1 MMLQQRT
8 WLSVVMVVASWLI
21 LAPTAQAAVLRCKSS
36 VLTTGDSS
44 AEALIKCG
52 KPLLVEP
59 LTQTALSEDG
69 QLTQVIAGE
78 RWTLDMGKGMFLQI
92 VTVQN
97 GVIQKI
103 EDGPRN

>member
-1 MMLQQRT
+1 MMVQQGKFVA
-8 WLSVVMVVASWLI
+8 LMVAVSAAVWF
-21 LAPTAQAAVLRCKSS
+21 APAADAAVLRCKNS

-44 AEALIKCG
+44 AEVITKCG
-52 KPLLVEP
+52 APLLKEP
-59 LTQTALSEDG
+59 LTQTALSKEG
-69 QLTQVIAGE
+69 QLTQVTSGE
-78 RWTLDMGKGMFLQI
+78 RWTFDMGKGMFMQI

>member
-1 MMLQQRT
+1 MMVQQGKFAVLMLAVSGAV
-8 WLSVVMVVASWLI
+8 W
-21 LAPTAQAAVLRCKSS
+21 LAPVAEAAVLRCKNS

-44 AEALIKCG
+44 ANVIAKCG
-52 KPLLVEP
+52 TPLLKEP

-69 QLTQVIAGE
+69 QLTQVTAGE
-78 RWTLDMGKGMFLQI
+78 RWTFDMGKGMFMQI

>member
-1 MMLQQRT
+1 MMLQQRIFMI
-8 WLSVVMVVASWLI
+8 LVVVVSSLGI
-21 LAPTAQAAVLRCKSS
+21 LAPAAQAAVLRCKSS

-44 AEALIKCG
+44 AEVLIKCG

-69 QLTQVIAGE
+69 QLTQVTAGE
-78 RWTLDMGKGMFLQI
+78 RWTFDMGKGMFMQI

>member
-1 MMLQQRT
+1 MMLQQRIFMI
-8 WLSVVMVVASWLI
+8 LVVVMSSLGA
-21 LAPTAQAAVLRCKSS
+21 LAPSAQAAVLRCKSS
-36 VLTTGDSS
+36 VLTTGDST
-44 AEALIKCG
+44 AEILTKCG

-69 QLTQVIAGE
+69 QLTQVTAGE
-78 RWTLDMGKGMFLQI
+78 RWTFDMGKGMFMQI

>member
-1 MMLQQRT
+1 MLQQRIFMI
-8 WLSVVMVVASWLI
+8 LVVVVSSLGI
-21 LAPTAQAAVLRCKSS
+21 LAPAQAAVLRCKSS

-44 AEALIKCG
+44 AEVLTKCG

-59 LTQTALSEDG
+59 VTQTALSEDG
-69 QLTQVIAGE
+69 QLTQVTAGE
-78 RWTLDMGKGMFLQI
+78 RWTFDMGKGMFMQI
-92 VTVQN
+92 VTVHN